1 MPKAPRVALEDRIS
15 YRCLS
20 VAARITRHL
29 APRWK
34 AEFGLTVISWRVM
47 AVIGRFEPVSAK
59 QVAARTSTDA
69 FFVGRAIEKLL
80 EQGYVQKDV
89 DLQDRRRL
97 RLSLTASGKKVHR
110 QVEDMVNQVEADLLA
125 GIPAAQA
132 DAFFRVISVLEE
144 RASALGGADEQ

>member
-1 MPKAPRVALEDRIS
+1 MRPAARVPLESRIS

-34 AEFGLTVISWRVM
+34 SEFGLTVISWRVM

-80 EQGYVQKDV
+80 EQGYVTKDV
-89 DLQDRRRL
+89 DPEDRRRL
-97 RLSLTASGKKVHR
+97 RLSLTATGHKVHR
-110 QVEDMVNQVEADLLA
+110 EVESMINQVEADLLA
-125 GIPAAQA
+125 GVSAA
-132 DAFFRVISVLEE
+132 DAKVFFRVMSALEE
-144 RASALGGADEQ
+144 RAATLGQPAP

>member
-1 MPKAPRVALEDRIS
+1 MRDAARVSLENRIS

-34 AEFGLTVISWRVM
+34 SEFGLTVISWRVM

-69 FFVGRAIEKLL
+69 FFVARAIDKLV
-80 EQGYVQKDV
+80 EQGYVEKGL
-89 DLQDRRRL
+89 DLEDRRRL
-97 RLSLTASGKKVHR
+97 RLSLTSAGRKVHR
-110 QVEDMVNQVEADLLA
+110 KVEKMINQVEADLLA
-125 GIPAAQA
+125 GVSAA
-132 DAFFRVISVLEE
+132 DANVFFQVMSVLEDQ
-144 RASALGGADEQ
+144 AAMLGTPEQ